1 MKRLFSA
8 LLATVFAFSSFT
20 LSASALE
27 SKHIKNADTSA
38 VVEYQYVPS
47 HFNKDAVG
55 SIDDVIFE
63 NVADASTIAAP
74 YSAEEPMPVL
84 SRTYSSTSKSYLS
97 REVWIEDTTEYLET
111 FYGQSVSNVSED
123 ENYITFYFS
132 SNNSSD
138 RAERYLNK
146 PTIKRISSQYQWRN
160 SKSRV
165 FETRIF
171 ACIIDTEHKN
181 CIYVGVERRTHKG

>member
-74 YSAEEPMPVL
+74 TLQKNRCLYYQGLTHQQANLIYRE
-84 SRTYSSTSKSYLS
+84 KSGLKIL
-97 REVWIEDTTEYLET
+97 RNIWKHFTVNL
-111 FYGQSVSNVSED
+111 
-123 ENYITFYFS
+123 
-132 SNNSSD
+132 
-138 RAERYLNK
+138 
-146 PTIKRISSQYQWRN
+146 YQM
-160 SKSRV
+160 
-165 FETRIF
+165 
-171 ACIIDTEHKN
+171 
-181 CIYVGVERRTHKG
+181 

>member
-146 PTIKRISSQYQWRN
+146 PALELSKESVPNINGEILKVEYLKPESSLA
-160 SKSRV
+160 SS
-165 FETRIF
+165 TLS
-171 ACIIDTEHKN
+171 T
-181 CIYVGVERRTHKG
+181 

>member
-84 SRTYSSTSKSYLS
+84 SRTYS
-97 REVWIEDTTEYLET
+97 
-111 FYGQSVSNVSED
+111 
-123 ENYITFYFS
+123 
-132 SNNSSD
+132 
-138 RAERYLNK
+138 
-146 PTIKRISSQYQWRN
+146 
-160 SKSRV
+160 
-165 FETRIF
+165 
-171 ACIIDTEHKN
+171 
-181 CIYVGVERRTHKG
+181 

>member
-74 YSAEEPMPVL
+74 FSVIFPRAIPEQTGSPSLQKHWTLLCPNL
-84 SRTYSSTSKSYLS
+84 PASRSPLCRSQN
-97 REVWIEDTTEYLET
+97 
-111 FYGQSVSNVSED
+111 QSNRQS
-123 ENYITFYFS
+123 
-132 SNNSSD
+132 
-138 RAERYLNK
+138 
-146 PTIKRISSQYQWRN
+146 
-160 SKSRV
+160 
-165 FETRIF
+165 
-171 ACIIDTEHKN
+171 
-181 CIYVGVERRTHKG
+181 

>member
-84 SRTYSSTSKSYLS
+84 SRTYSSTSKSIY
-97 REVWIEDTTEYLET
+97 REKSGLKILRNIWKHFTVNL
-111 FYGQSVSNVSED
+111 
-123 ENYITFYFS
+123 
-132 SNNSSD
+132 
-138 RAERYLNK
+138 
-146 PTIKRISSQYQWRN
+146 YQM
-160 SKSRV
+160 
-165 FETRIF
+165 
-171 ACIIDTEHKN
+171 
-181 CIYVGVERRTHKG
+181 